1 MTPNNRQQALVIE
14 GAHILENKVGMAPGM
29 LVNHGIKNC
38 ILLPG
43 PPKEM
48 QPMAK
53 HELLPYLLNG
63 EQTIF
68 SELLRF
74 AGIGESK
81 VETELMD
88 LIDEQTNQLL
98 LSCWNT

>member
-1 MTPNNRQQALVIE
+1 
-14 GAHILENKVGMAPGM
+14 
-29 LVNHGIKNC
+29 VNHGNKKIA
-38 ILLPG
+38 LLPG

-88 LIDEQTNQLL
+88 LIDQQTNPTIAPLAGTHEVNIRL
-98 LSCWNT
+98 T